1 MCAVS
6 CAVFHLNGVPFS
18 LDQLY
23 LKKLHDLSM
32 HRFKLF
38 VSSQCALLLCTQII
52 LLFTYISFCYFC
64 LYNQKFNEPV
74 ACNPLILIFQVLQ
87 YSMQIKQP
95 CLRSALIYWED
106 NPYSKIE
113 LAGGPFTTKQV
124 EDVKTFF
131 YITRL
136 SMHFCS
142 HFCKIPLEAHHS
154 DKNETGNDPHSYFQ
168 LLLWKLA
175 EALKSNK
182 NHVF

>member
-1 MCAVS
+1 M
-6 CAVFHLNGVPFS
+6 VFHSVWINL
-18 LDQLY
+18 LMLY

-74 ACNPLILIFQVLQ
+74 ACNPLIPLFQVLQ
-87 YSMQIKQP
+87 YSMEIKQGV
-95 CLRSALIYWED
+95 LNLLED

-124 EDVKTFF
+124 EDVKTFLHYEIKYAF
-131 YITRL
+131 
-136 SMHFCS
+136 
-142 HFCKIPLEAHHS
+142 
-154 DKNETGNDPHSYFQ
+154 
-168 LLLWKLA
+168 LLPFLQN
-175 EALKSNK
+175 SIGGSP
-182 NHVF
+182 F